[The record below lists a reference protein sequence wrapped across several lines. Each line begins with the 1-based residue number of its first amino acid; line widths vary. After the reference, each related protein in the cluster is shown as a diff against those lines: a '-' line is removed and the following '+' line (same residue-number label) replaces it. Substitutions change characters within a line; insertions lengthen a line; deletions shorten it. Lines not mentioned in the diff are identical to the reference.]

1 MEAMIDT
8 LLTNAVEDI
17 IKEVCQ
23 TFHYDK
29 EIQLDEDDQ
38 TQIWDKQRELT
49 VKIGEAIRRY
59 IYK

>member
-1 MEAMIDT
+1 MIDT

-17 IKEVCQ
+17 IKEMRQ

-49 VKIGEAIRRY
+49 VKIGEVIRRY
-59 IYK
+59 MYK